1 MHSKGTETYHNSEK
15 KKTIC
20 RNTDVNDL
28 TMLMTFTPGNCVSFL
43 PFAHI
48 ICNLLSILN
57 YISDL
62 FVTLER
68 SGLKEEKILFFFDC
82 K

>member
-1 MHSKGTETYHNSEK
+1 MHNRGTETYHNSEK

-20 RNTDVNDL
+20 RNNDFIDL
-28 TMLMTFTPGNCVSFL
+28 TTLITFTPGNCVSFL

-57 YISDL
+57 YFSNLSVI
-62 FVTLER
+62 LER
-68 SGLKEEKILFFFDC
+68 SGLKEQKNLFFFDC

>member
-20 RNTDVNDL
+20 RNADVNDL

-57 YISDL
+57 YISNL

-68 SGLKEEKILFFFDC
+68 SGLKEEKKLFFFDC